1 MYRAYILKSDGHFK
15 GVVELEC
22 ASDELALEAARQA
35 GGVYGVEVWQGARRL
50 AVLTPSRPQ
59 QGPSAAA

>member
-22 ASDELALEAARQA
+22 ASDELAIEAARHA
-35 GGVYGVEVWQGARRL
+35 GGEHGVELWQGARRL
-50 AVLTPSRPQ
+50 ALLTPPRSHS
-59 QGPSAAA
+59 GPSAAA